1 MPHAV
6 ITGSTGGIGAEIAK
20 ILAQE
25 GWSLTLINRS
35 ADKAEKQWQEMHQE
49 FPELNGTTISAD
61 LMDTESIKRSA
72 HILLEHGAPIDVLY
86 NISGVLTS
94 DRVLS
99 AQGYE
104 SHYAVNTL
112 APYVLTQALRPL
124 LKRDS
129 SDAPSM
135 VVTMS
140 SSAIN
145 AVKSLDVDALPQPE
159 AIGGLM
165 GAYATSKMAL
175 TVMGSAMAEELRADN
190 ILIRSIDPGATMT
203 PMIKKG
209 DGMPPVLRWL
219 APLLFAPAD
228 KQAAKIVRAADP
240 AALGGKTGIFVASAK
255 EKKLPKLV
263 ADPAVQKKVL
273 VRLSADH

>member
-1 MPHAV
+1 
-6 ITGSTGGIGAEIAK
+6 
-20 ILAQE
+20 
-25 GWSLTLINRS
+25 
-35 ADKAEKQWQEMHQE
+35 
-49 FPELNGTTISAD
+49 
-61 LMDTESIKRSA
+61 
-72 HILLEHGAPIDVLY
+72 
-86 NISGVLTS
+86 
-94 DRVLS
+94 
-99 AQGYE
+99 
-104 SHYAVNTL
+104 
-112 APYVLTQALRPL
+112 
-124 LKRDS
+124 
-129 SDAPSM
+129 
-135 VVTMS
+135 
-140 SSAIN
+140 SAIN

-165 GAYATSKMAL
+165 GAYAASKMAL

-240 AALGGKTGIFVASAK
+240 AALEGKTGIFVASAK

-273 VRLSADH
+273 VRLNADH